1 MTFTHPLMLILLAI
15 PALLLWAVPYREI
28 GLVLPFDHQSHRRH
42 RLLASLLGAIDCVPA
57 LLLAA
62 AIFIL
67 AGPQVLKQPKNAREL
82 SNIQFCLD
90 VSGSMNME
98 DRYPM
103 AKEAIEQFIQS
114 REGDAFGLTLF
125 GSEQIRWTP
134 LTKDLNAVRN
144 ALPFADPK
152 RQPLHMGGTRI
163 GAALRFC
170 RDNMINEAE
179 RGDRMIIL
187 VSDGA
192 SSDLG
197 NGTGNE
203 ESDIV
208 EELRAAGIT
217 IYHVH
222 VANDPIPEEVI
233 TIAHGTGGEAFQ
245 ATDRASIK
253 RVFSHIDRMRPA
265 KFNPAGTVP
274 MDHFAPFALVALACL
289 GLHLVGLLGLRYT
302 PW

>member
-1 MTFTHPLMLILLAI
+1 MTFTHPLVLLLLTI
-15 PALLLWAVPYREI
+15 PALLLASVPYRGV
-28 GLVLPFDHQSHRRH
+28 GLVLPFDHQPHPRR
-42 RLLASLLGAIDCVPA
+42 RFMTLVLGALDCAPA
-57 LLLAA
+57 LLLAS
-62 AIFIL
+62 AIFLI
-67 AGPQVLKQPKNAREL
+67 AGPQILKQPKNAREL

-90 VSGSMNME
+90 VSGSMNAE
-98 DRYPM
+98 DRYTI
-103 AKEAIEQFIQS
+103 AKEAIENFLKV

-144 ALPFADPK
+144 ALPFGNPQ

-170 RDNMINEAE
+170 RDNMMSEAE

-197 NGTGNE
+197 NGSGGE
-203 ESDIV
+203 ESDIT
-208 EELRAAGIT
+208 EELRTAGIT
-217 IYHVH
+217 VYHIH
-222 VANDPIPEEVI
+222 VASDPIPEEVM
-233 TIAHGTGGEAFQ
+233 TIASGTGGEAFQ
-245 ATDRASIK
+245 ATDRASIN
-253 RVFSHIDRMRPA
+253 RVFAHIDRMRPA

-274 MDHFAPFALVALACL
+274 MDHFAPFALAALACL
-289 GLHLVGLLGLRYT
+289 AFHLIGLAGLRYT